1 LIHFYKRYKMGER
14 KGQNFYYPPDF
25 DPKKH
30 GSLNGYH
37 GVHALRERARK
48 LDRGILIIR
57 FEMPY
62 NIWCDGCKNHIGMG
76 VRYNAEKTKLGMYY
90 TTPIYQFRMKCH
102 LCTNHFSI
110 KTDPANMDYVIV
122 EGARRVEQRWDPT
135 QNGQIVPDDKQVGR
149 KLADDAMYKLEHQS
163 KDKDKSADAAPRI
176 GRISQ
181 IQDRVKD
188 DYLANRILRDQFRVK
203 KKERKAVQEADK
215 KLLSKSGLELDLV
228 EEREEDVRLA
238 KLMNIQAR
246 TEAEENQKGQ
256 RGDIEDEDIFVGK
269 QSKDTN
275 TLSKSERKL
284 FAVKTVSKAA
294 RSKQSDLL
302 KKKGFGLVVSKVKD
316 KQIDT
321 AQVISTKV
329 TDTEARPTLQTD
341 LVSSLSV
348 EASTATSPSVKTSL
362 SASPSVPG
370 SSSLSLLGCEYGDTD
385 SDE

>member
-1 LIHFYKRYKMGER
+1 MGER

-110 KTDPANMDYVIV
+110 KTDPGNMDYVIV

-149 KLADDAMYKLEHQS
+149 KLADDAMYKLEHQT
-163 KDKDKSADAAPRI
+163 KDKDKSTDAAPRI

-188 DYLANRILRDQFRVK
+188 DYLANRILRDQFRIK
-203 KKERKAVQEADK
+203 KKERKAIQESDK

-228 EEREEDVRLA
+228 EEREEDVRMA
-238 KLMNIQAR
+238 RLMNIQAR
-246 TEAEENQKGQ
+246 TEAEEKQKNQ

-269 QSKDTN
+269 QSKEVTQ
-275 TLSKSERKL
+275 LSKSERKL

-302 KKKGFGLVVSKVKD
+302 KKKGFGIVVSKIKEKQTDALDNAEVKTKFLD
-316 KQIDT
+316 TRSIDT
-321 AQVISTKV
+321 QIQSSCTEESTFQKEPV
-329 TDTEARPTLQTD
+329 TI
-341 LVSSLSV
+341 
-348 EASTATSPSVKTSL
+348 ASSPSRTNN
-362 SASPSVPG
+362 
-370 SSSLSLLGCEYGDTD
+370 SLSLLGCEYGNSD
-385 SDE
+385 SDSNEDCS